1 MFISF
6 NAKSNSSETQKYG
19 IYFLTLYRIKKK
31 QTQHRVEGF
40 GANKEKRTT
49 NSKETRAGVAV
60 NSKKSQPQAKL
71 HLGHVPFLL

>member
-1 MFISF
+1 ML
-6 NAKSNSSETQKYG
+6 KVTLQKLKNTELIFWLCIG
-19 IYFLTLYRIKKK
+19 LKKK

-71 HLGHVPFLL
+71 HLGHEPFLL